1 MSDGLRI
8 RVDQQALQRLIDRF
22 GQSKIDRIQ
31 RVTLNYSERVA
42 REAKKIIRDEKH
54 VDTGRT
60 VNSISPNVRIYGNR
74 ILGQVNAGT
83 KYARFIHEG
92 AEHLSDSQIVP
103 HFVPFSISPSLLLWA
118 KRNKVVY
125 QKTKT
130 GAIRKGSKKGD
141 KWYMKS
147 KSGKEYRI
155 DIKKGGLPVMMK
167 PTLFFTIPFNNLKDD
182 YVRDVTAII
191 LGGE

>member
-1 MSDGLRI
+1 MANGLSVT
-8 RVDQQALQRLIDRF
+8 VDPQALQRLINRF
-22 GQSKIDRIQ
+22 GQVKIDRIRQ
-31 RVTLNYSERVA
+31 VTINYTERLA
-42 REAKKIIRDEKH
+42 RESKKIIRDEKH
-54 VDTGRT
+54 IDTGRT

-83 KYARFIHEG
+83 KYARFVHEG
-92 AEHLSDSQIVP
+92 AEHLSDTQIVP
-103 HFVPFSISPSLLLWA
+103 HFVPFNIAPSLLLWA

-167 PTLFFTIPFNNLKDD
+167 PTLFFKIPFDNMKND
-182 YVRDVTAII
+182 YVRDVTAVM
-191 LGGE
+191 LGS